1 LKAGTPALQVAGLCQ
16 AAVIHEWIEADH
28 KVQGYAGGKCAVVTY
43 FFPITFAMGTA
54 KQTMQGRAMFFLV
67 KESRKWLVDADQVSR
82 EPLPTQARSDHRML
96 AVFCRIKIVS
106 GPIVLERFHG
116 H

>member
-1 LKAGTPALQVAGLCQ
+1 LRDFTQ
-16 AAVIHEWIEADH
+16 AAVIHGWIEADH
-28 KVQGYAGGKCAVVTY
+28 KVQLYAGGKCVVVTY
-43 FFPITFAMGTA
+43 FFSITFAMGTA
-54 KQTMQGRAMFFLV
+54 KQTMQGRDMLFLV

-82 EPLPTQARSDHRML
+82 ESLPTQARSDHRML
-96 AVFCRIKIVS
+96 ADFCRIKIVS